1 MFNVYSTEYDTIDTT
16 WPSSFFQRKLEVI
29 WLQSSML
36 ETFKK
41 LIKLLIKIFDYVLTL
56 LHVIIKSENKM
67 ASGNVL
73 RGKKNGGI
81 KINHLE

>member
-41 LIKLLIKIFDYVLTL
+41 LIKQKFSRQYHYNIKQISD
-56 LHVIIKSENKM
+56 KNKKKYQM
-67 ASGNVL
+67 AD
-73 RGKKNGGI
+73 
-81 KINHLE
+81 

>member
-1 MFNVYSTEYDTIDTT
+1 
-16 WPSSFFQRKLEVI
+16 
-29 WLQSSML
+29 ML

-41 LIKLLIKIFDYVLTL
+41 LMKLLIKIFDYVLTL

-73 RGKKNGGI
+73 RGKKNGKNGFFLIPKGGI